1 MGVSFPAEQCV
12 KTAYK
17 ARNQSTRADVGL
29 LSIRRGRRRLDIGP
43 TSTPVWKGTN

>member
-17 ARNQSTRADVGL
+17 ATNKSTRADVGL
-29 LSIRRGRRRLDIGP
+29 LSIRRGRRRLDIDP

>member
-17 ARNQSTRADVGL
+17 ATNKSTRANVGL
-29 LSIRRGRRRLDIGP
+29 LSIRRGRRRLDIDSS
-43 TSTPVWKGTN
+43 STAVWKGTN